1 MTKFQAYDCHLNFNA
16 NLANGSSLKTP
27 KTDNYCVA
35 EHKRA
40 VKNAEPEKF
49 ALCER
54 LKLFDHCINWKE
66 STVLKYVNSYCRR
79 LIAESWFINAHPNVI
94 DRSNGETL
102 PSAEVESRTQGS
114 RPRPRPRTQKK
125 SEAKAKDSL
134 SEDRHSRGQGQECSR
149 PRPRTKDTKRKCS
162 PKKKKKGLHKNFS
175 GDLQKKKK
183 KKKKRSSQ
191 KFFKR
196 SPRKNAFQKIF
207 QPLHKI
213 LTFQKIVLSS
223 SRGQA
228 NFRGLEA
235 SRPKPRPRT
244 SKSVLEDVLEAKDV
258 LEDSTS
264 GHQCTDL

>member
-1 MTKFQAYDCHLNFNA
+1 ML
-16 NLANGSSLKTP
+16 
-27 KTDNYCVA
+27 
-35 EHKRA
+35 
-40 VKNAEPEKF
+40 
-49 ALCER
+49 
-54 LKLFDHCINWKE
+54 
-66 STVLKYVNSYCRR
+66 
-79 LIAESWFINAHPNVI
+79 
-94 DRSNGETL
+94 
-102 PSAEVESRTQGS
+102 
-114 RPRPRPRTQKK
+114 
-125 SEAKAKDSL
+125 EAKAKDQGHKAQVL
-134 SEDRHSRGQGQECSR
+134 S
-149 PRPRTKDTKRKCS
+149 
-162 PKKKKKGLHKNFS
+162 KKKKKKSLHKNFS
-175 GDLQKKKK
+175 GDLQKK

-235 SRPKPRPRT
+235 WRPRPRT

-264 GHQCTDL
+264 GKY